1 MINTIGGTIIYVS
14 NQDRA
19 VEFYT
24 QKLGF
29 EVKSDMQFGTNIKW
43 IEVAPKESR
52 STLSLVE
59 PNRELLKIDEEIN
72 RAKTKIGTDTDVCFI
87 QMILNQPITNH
98 YYAIQ

>member
-1 MINTIGGTIIYVS
+1 MH
-14 NQDRA
+14 
-19 VEFYT
+19 
-24 QKLGF
+24 QK
-29 EVKSDMQFGTNIKW
+29 NYN
-43 IEVAPKESR
+43 

-98 YYAIQ
+98 YYAICNTVVYVVHWNDVRGRI

>member
-1 MINTIGGTIIYVS
+1 MLNTIGGSIIYVS
-14 NQDRA
+14 NQKSSKIL
-19 VEFYT
+19 YT
-24 QKLGF
+24 KTLDL
-29 EVKSDMQFGTNIKW
+29 KSSLICNLEIMKW
-43 IEVAPKESR
+43 IRLHQKNYN

-98 YYAIQ
+98 YYAIH